1 MIVPLQNNFTKNQ
14 FRDHNRNLWRAFF
27 GGTSDN
33 SFDEE
38 TQTGITVGYSI
49 TDDEEMTPEI
59 EKYVRELAK
68 RYGQDDRVII
78 WNIWNE
84 LGNSGRGEKSLP
96 MAKKVIGW
104 LREEDVKQPLTI
116 EMWGAQVKGNY
127 YEWLNN
133 PCFHGEVDRENIEL
147 SDIITFHFY
156 GDYTHARR
164 MVKFLK
170 QFNRPLINTE

>member
-1 MIVPLQNNFTKNQ
+1 MIVPLQTILQ
-14 FRDHNRNLWRAFF
+14 RTSSGTTTGTCGGLF

-96 MAKKVIGW
+96 MAKK
-104 LREEDVKQPLTI
+104 
-116 EMWGAQVKGNY
+116 
-127 YEWLNN
+127 
-133 PCFHGEVDRENIEL
+133 
-147 SDIITFHFY
+147 
-156 GDYTHARR
+156 
-164 MVKFLK
+164 
-170 QFNRPLINTE
+170 

>member
-1 MIVPLQNNFTKNQ
+1 MYRCKTILQRTSSGTTTGTCGG
-14 FRDHNRNLWRAFF
+14 LF

-96 MAKKVIGW
+96 MAKK
-104 LREEDVKQPLTI
+104 
-116 EMWGAQVKGNY
+116 
-127 YEWLNN
+127 
-133 PCFHGEVDRENIEL
+133 
-147 SDIITFHFY
+147 
-156 GDYTHARR
+156 
-164 MVKFLK
+164 
-170 QFNRPLINTE
+170 

>member
-1 MIVPLQNNFTKNQ
+1 M
-14 FRDHNRNLWRAFF
+14 

-78 WNIWNE
+78 GI
-84 LGNSGRGEKSLP
+84 SGMNWEIQEEEKNHFRWL
-96 MAKKVIGW
+96 KK
-104 LREEDVKQPLTI
+104 
-116 EMWGAQVKGNY
+116 
-127 YEWLNN
+127 
-133 PCFHGEVDRENIEL
+133 
-147 SDIITFHFY
+147 
-156 GDYTHARR
+156 
-164 MVKFLK
+164 
-170 QFNRPLINTE
+170 

>member
-1 MIVPLQNNFTKNQ
+1 MYRCKTIYKELGSWDQLEPVEG
-14 FRDHNRNLWRAFF
+14 FF

-84 LGNSGRGEKSLP
+84 LGNSVEEEEKNHFRWL
-96 MAKKVIGW
+96 KK
-104 LREEDVKQPLTI
+104 
-116 EMWGAQVKGNY
+116 
-127 YEWLNN
+127 
-133 PCFHGEVDRENIEL
+133 
-147 SDIITFHFY
+147 
-156 GDYTHARR
+156 
-164 MVKFLK
+164 
-170 QFNRPLINTE
+170 

>member
-1 MIVPLQNNFTKNQ
+1 M
-14 FRDHNRNLWRAFF
+14 

-84 LGNSGRGEKSLP
+84 LGNSGRGEKSFR
-96 MAKKVIGW
+96 W
-104 LREEDVKQPLTI
+104 LKS
-116 EMWGAQVKGNY
+116 N
-127 YEWLNN
+127 
-133 PCFHGEVDRENIEL
+133 
-147 SDIITFHFY
+147 
-156 GDYTHARR
+156 R
-164 MVKFLK
+164 MVKGGRRK
-170 QFNRPLINTE
+170 ATIDNRNVGSAGKGKLL

>member
-1 MIVPLQNNFTKNQ
+1 M
-14 FRDHNRNLWRAFF
+14 

-78 WNIWNE
+78 WNI
-84 LGNSGRGEKSLP
+84 
-96 MAKKVIGW
+96 
-104 LREEDVKQPLTI
+104 
-116 EMWGAQVKGNY
+116 
-127 YEWLNN
+127 
-133 PCFHGEVDRENIEL
+133 
-147 SDIITFHFY
+147 
-156 GDYTHARR
+156 
-164 MVKFLK
+164 
-170 QFNRPLINTE
+170 

>member
-1 MIVPLQNNFTKNQ
+1 MKNLEEFISLLDFYHMTIMPVLFNDCTVAKQFYKEPVPGPQPEPVEG
-14 FRDHNRNLWRAFF
+14 FF

-78 WNIWNE
+78 GI
-84 LGNSGRGEKSLP
+84 SGMNWEIQEEEKNHFR
-96 MAKKVIGW
+96 W
-104 LREEDVKQPLTI
+104 LKS
-116 EMWGAQVKGNY
+116 N
-127 YEWLNN
+127 
-133 PCFHGEVDRENIEL
+133 
-147 SDIITFHFY
+147 
-156 GDYTHARR
+156 R
-164 MVKFLK
+164 MVKGGRRK
-170 QFNRPLINTE
+170 ATIDNRNVGSAGKGKLL